1 LGKAKHSVAH
11 HPTSS
16 SSQPGQFVQP
26 SHVAPAPAKQERCA
40 PTPRRRGHRLTIE
53 RAVQSYLQA
62 HRKARYRPKTLEWHQ
77 RALCQFQHYLLVERH
92 LLEVSQITETDIRDW
107 VASLCQTPTP
117 MGRPRSTST
126 IETSARSVRAFCTW
140 LVHQG
145 VLPCSPVSE
154 GSFPRAHVPFPHVV
168 SPETF
173 EQFVRASVSLETKAP
188 TAKRDQ
194 ALLWMLFDTGITL
207 SEVCALRLCDV
218 DRRTGILSVRGKG
231 GKVRQMA
238 LGSTCLSHLLS
249 YLDQAHPAK
258 KDHVARRK
266 NGDDPLFFSGQGH
279 ALTKNGVASFLN
291 RLRKRAGSCDIA
303 ITPQRLR
310 HSFALR
316 YLQAGGSPQGLKEL
330 LGYEGMA
337 PVRQYL
343 RWQNHLFHNQTQKK
357 TEEI

>member
-1 LGKAKHSVAH
+1 
-11 HPTSS
+11 
-16 SSQPGQFVQP
+16 
-26 SHVAPAPAKQERCA
+26 
-40 PTPRRRGHRLTIE
+40 
-53 RAVQSYLQA
+53 
-62 HRKARYRPKTLEWHQ
+62 
-77 RALCQFQHYLLVERH
+77 
-92 LLEVSQITETDIRDW
+92 
-107 VASLCQTPTP
+107 
-117 MGRPRSTST
+117 
-126 IETSARSVRAFCTW
+126 
-140 LVHQG
+140 
-145 VLPCSPVSE
+145 
-154 GSFPRAHVPFPHVV
+154 
-168 SPETF
+168 
-173 EQFVRASVSLETKAP
+173 
-188 TAKRDQ
+188 
-194 ALLWMLFDTGITL
+194 MLFDTGRTL